1 MKTFKL
7 TKVIAITLVAASVLV
22 LNPTGVSAAWKQDN
36 QGWWYTEGES
46 YSVGWKQID
55 GKWYYFDRNGYM
67 MTGRIQDGTK
77 WYYLN
82 ESGEMANDTT
92 VSNSTSIRSK
102 LLCH

>member
-7 TKVIAITLVAASVLV
+7 TKVIASALVVASVLV
-22 LNPTGVSAAWKQDN
+22 LNPTGASAAWKEDN

-55 GKWYYFDRNGYM
+55 GKWYYFDSNGYIK
-67 MTGRIQDGTK
+67 TGWVQDGAK

-82 ESGEMANDTT
+82 ASGDMADDTII
-92 VSNSTSIRSK
+92 SNNTSSK
-102 LLCH
+102 PSCH